1 MKSAIK
7 DWEIYERFVARLIVN
22 EAPTDLCVTPN
33 ARIKGVIS
41 GRKRQVDVLIDSR
54 HDTDNSRRIVI
65 DAKRR
70 SRKIDVV
77 QVEAF
82 EGFMKDVGATHGYL
96 VCPVG
101 HTEAAERRAQEAITI
116 SLLPLEFLEDFDPTS
131 WPECLKKSCRRGRAF
146 WNGYPEHSLGNIV
159 RILHFVGK
167 CDQCGRFH
175 ILCHSDG
182 HIFSLSDK
190 AEAKCNCILPSFWLT
205 SIESDE
211 HDRKSAEL
219 HAVVG
224 DGNAAVWW
232 TVDRRPM

>member
-7 DWEIYERFVARLIVN
+7 DWEIYERFIARLISVD
-22 EAPTDLCVTPN
+22 APTDLSVTPN
-33 ARIKGVIS
+33 ARIKGLIS
-41 GRKRQVDVLIDSR
+41 GRKRQIDVLIDSR

-82 EGFMKDVGATHGYL
+82 ESFMKDVGATHGYL

-101 HTEAAERRAQEAITI
+101 HTKAAERRAQDAITI
-116 SLLPLEFLEDFDPTS
+116 SLVPLDLLEDFDPTS
-131 WPECLKKSCRRGRAF
+131 WPECLSQSCRRGRVF
-146 WNGYPEHSLGNIV
+146 WNGYPEHTLGELV

-175 ILCHSDG
+175 IWCHFDG
-182 HIFSLSDK
+182 HFFSLGDED
-190 AEAKCNCILPSFWLT
+190 EAQCHCILPAFWLT
-205 SIESDE
+205 SIEPDE
-211 HDRKSAEL
+211 NNHKSAEL
-219 HAVVG
+219 HAILP
-224 DGNAAVWW
+224 DGYPW

>member
-7 DWEIYERFVARLIVN
+7 DWEIYERFIARLIVD
-22 EAPTDLCVTPN
+22 EAPTDVCVTPN
-33 ARIKGVIS
+33 ARIKGLIS

-65 DAKRR
+65 DAKKR

-82 EGFMKDVGATHGYL
+82 ESFLKDVGATHGYL

-101 HTEAAERRAQEAITI
+101 HTKAAERRAQDAISI
-116 SLLPLEFLEDFDPTS
+116 SLVPLDLLEDFDPTS
-131 WPECLKKSCRRGRAF
+131 WPKCLKKSCRRGRVF
-146 WNGYPEHSLGNIV
+146 WNGYPGFTLGDQIV
-159 RILHFVGK
+159 ILHFVGK

-175 ILCHSDG
+175 VWCHSGG
-182 HIFSLSDK
+182 HLFSLGDED
-190 AEAKCNCILPSFWLT
+190 EAKCNCILPAFWLT
-205 SIESDE
+205 SIEPDE
-211 HDRKSAEL
+211 HNHKSAEL
-219 HAVVG
+219 HAIVHNGTV
-224 DGNAAVWW
+224 W